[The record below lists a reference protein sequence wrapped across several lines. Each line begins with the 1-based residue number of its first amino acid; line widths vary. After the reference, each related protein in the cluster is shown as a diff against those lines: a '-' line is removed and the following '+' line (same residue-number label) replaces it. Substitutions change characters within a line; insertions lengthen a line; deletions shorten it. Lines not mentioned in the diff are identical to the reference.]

1 MQNITSYKNQ
11 KEATSIFESIEN
23 YKDAKILKEKA
34 INKTS
39 MAKQIQIAL
48 ISSIIGGIMLLMSV
62 MASEFT
68 IALPLFLVTFLISE
82 VSIQLNWEKLHENK

>member
-1 MQNITSYKNQ
+1 MQNIASYKNQ

-23 YKDAKILKEKA
+23 YKDAKTLKEKA

-48 ISSIIGGIMLLMSV
+48 ISSIIGGIILLMSV

-82 VSIQLNWEKLHENK
+82 VSIQFNWKKLHENK